1 MTARR
6 ALLAIDQ
13 FAGGRQAVAFAVS
26 MAPPLECNVYV
37 LHLIEFIRGAR
48 ATLETRGEAAALVN
62 DAVLALQIAGA
73 GASGEYHGA
82 PTHRV
87 DQAIALRA
95 ETIGADVI
103 VLGSERRRGFGR
115 LASRGVR
122 EQVVRATSLPVLVAP
137 AAMPVRPEGA
147 NRVHARRPH

>member
-48 ATLETRGEAAALVN
+48 ATLETRA
-62 DAVLALQIAGA
+62 
-73 GASGEYHGA
+73 
-82 PTHRV
+82 
-87 DQAIALRA
+87 
-95 ETIGADVI
+95 
-103 VLGSERRRGFGR
+103 RRR
-115 LASRGVR
+115 
-122 EQVVRATSLPVLVAP
+122 
-137 AAMPVRPEGA
+137 
-147 NRVHARRPH
+147 HW